1 MLKDLKNHL
10 KTFSKDEK
18 GQMLLLSGFI
28 IVLGLITYTSLL
40 NEMIFTTNTPQTG
53 QDLSKNDIKQLRTL
67 LVEQARV
74 ASNYAL
80 YKNATGGGDVADTY
94 VTFMNP
100 LVNATSAYY
109 VGHGASVDIELNSI
123 NNTND
128 TASLLPSTLFVR
140 ANMAPHT
147 FPNQSIIIPMDHWQK
162 NDSIMPVYGLIWNIT
177 HDFGIPVYQL
187 LQDPRGE
194 AWDLESIDGDPD
206 SYFDKYILTNDT
218 AFDNSTYGNNSEI
231 GRDYAG
237 GPYIIDYADLNAT
250 IEERLEGFNNGT
262 YLLTIPGWQ
271 LDNPLELKFS
281 TNPIPSGA
289 DFNITFRMNDTSWK
303 TVSIN
308 FSNNSTTNP
317 TASADTSGGDAGY
330 LQYNI
335 DYTTID
341 NDKLKNIY
349 LYNSNASRQ
358 IRLTNMTIEWTPFG
372 GDVKKI
378 EISNEEI
385 WSGNVASGTF
395 ISPLD
400 EDWIFLPTVP
410 NVTEAY
416 ITMHRVWEEFSYD
429 KSAAIDK
436 APKIGLWPPNNNY
449 SSALDVMATYYQ
461 HSGVQ
466 HYELNNTVISD
477 TDYTTRTGG
486 LYDYDILTIPHSNM
500 SEAWEKDPA
509 AIKKIVMWVK
519 DGGVLHVECHGIES
533 MDYAAQK
540 AKIDLGSGL
549 LGLDPTE
556 WYGFIGVI
564 YSNGKGI
571 IEVKDT
577 PMTFIGVSTM
587 NDTSWKYRYY
597 NNTSTP
603 KPNDP
608 MADEGAVFNPLA
620 QAYTPNGELLITG
633 GHTQAFVII
642 PDEPDPAET
651 VYAPECGGDVSGA
664 VLVSTCYPSP
674 KKHNPAINILS
685 VPTNNNLTN
694 VNRSTYVAAK
704 FGNGTVIYLGS
715 HNQAEA
721 GVQRE
726 RQIFNTFF
734 YAVLRQREIFA
745 VRDINFTIRYN
756 NGNTLYNTTIGIES
770 MS

>member
-1 MLKDLKNHL
+1 MLKDIKNHL
-10 KTFSKDEK
+10 KAFSKNEK

-67 LVEQARV
+67 LVEQAQV

-80 YKNATGGGDVADTY
+80 YVNATGGGDVADTY
-94 VTFMNP
+94 VAFMNP

-147 FPNQSIIIPMDHWQK
+147 FSNQSIIIPMDYWQK
-162 NDSIMPVYGLIWNIT
+162 NDSIMPVYGMIWNIT

-194 AWDLESIDGDPD
+194 AWNLESLVGDPD
-206 SYFDKYILTNDT
+206 TDFDKFIRTNDT
-218 AFDNSTYGNNSEI
+218 AFDNSTYGNNISTWK
-231 GRDYAG
+231 DYAG
-237 GPYIIDYADLNAT
+237 GPYIIDYADLQVTNSSADNPDET
-250 IEERLEGFNNGT
+250 VEDRLEGFNNGT

-281 TNPIPSGA
+281 TDPIPAGT

-303 TVSIN
+303 TVFIN
-308 FSNNSTTNP
+308 FSDNSTTNP
-317 TASADTSGGDAGY
+317 TASANPSGGDAGY
-330 LQYNI
+330 LQYNV

-341 NDKLKNIY
+341 QDKLKNIY

-358 IRLTNMTIEWTPFG
+358 IRLTNMTIEWTPSG
-372 GDVKKI
+372 GDVEKI

-385 WSGNVASGTF
+385 WSGGVTSGTS

-429 KSAAIDK
+429 KSAAIDR
-436 APKIGLWPPNNNY
+436 APKIGLWPPNDVY
-449 SSALDVMATYYQ
+449 SSALDVMTTYYQ

-466 HYELNNTVISD
+466 YYELNSTVFDD
-477 TDYTTRTGG
+477 TDYATKKG
-486 LYDYDILTIPHSNM
+486 LYEYDIITIPHSNM
-500 SEAWEKDPA
+500 SEAWDSDSA

-519 DGGVLHVECHGIES
+519 DGGVLHVECHGLES
-533 MDYAAQK
+533 IDYAAQK
-540 AKIDLGSGL
+540 AKDDLIGTSD
-549 LGLDPTE
+549 LDASYND

-564 YSNGKGI
+564 FSNGDNTASVV
-571 IEVKDT
+571 EDT
-577 PMTFIGVSTM
+577 QMAFIGASTS
-587 NDTSWKYRYY
+587 NDTSWKYKYY
-597 NNTSTP
+597 NNSSVP

-608 MADEGAVFNPLA
+608 MADPGAAFNPLA
-620 QAYTPNGELLITG
+620 QTYTSNGEMTITG
-633 GHTQAFVII
+633 GHTQAFIII
-642 PDEPDPAET
+642 PDEPDPTEID
-651 VYAPECGGDVSGA
+651 VYAPECQAEVPGSDVTKGS
-664 VLVSTCYPSP
+664 VCYPDIEM
-674 KKHNPAINILS
+674 HNPTINIMS
-685 VPTNNNLTN
+685 VPTNNN
-694 VNRSTYVAAK
+694 VDEINRSTYASAK

-721 GVQRE
+721 GPQRE
-726 RQIFNTFF
+726 RLIFDTFF
-734 YAVLRQREIFA
+734 YAVLRQ
-745 VRDINFTIRYN
+745 
-756 NGNTLYNTTIGIES
+756 
-770 MS
+770 